1 MSCQYFE
8 DTRTVLDWLCDVV
21 NFPVSEGAAKDI
33 IVERGVDPSS
43 SVTDVDKRD
52 KDLCKADLYVWLCTS
67 PTRRGD
73 TQDSDNSWSHKEGGF
88 TLSADDKNRL
98 MAMANNIYDM
108 YEEEPVCKRV
118 IKLQSFGIRKA
129 FNRYEEVCD

>member
-1 MSCQYFE
+1 MNCQE
-8 DTRTVLDWLCDVV
+8 CENERTVLDWLCDVV
-21 NFPVSEGAAKDI
+21 NFPVSVGAASDI
-33 IVERGVDPSS
+33 LIGRGVDPN
-43 SVTDVDKRD
+43 VGINEVEKKD

-88 TLSADDKNRL
+88 TLSKDDKDRL

-108 YEEEPVCKRV
+108 YEEEPIGKRV

-129 FNRYEEVCD
+129 FNRNEEVCH